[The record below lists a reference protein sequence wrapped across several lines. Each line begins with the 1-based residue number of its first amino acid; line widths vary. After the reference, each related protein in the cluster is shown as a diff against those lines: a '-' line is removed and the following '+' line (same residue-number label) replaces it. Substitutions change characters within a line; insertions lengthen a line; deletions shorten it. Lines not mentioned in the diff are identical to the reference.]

1 MNRKL
6 LSKAVGNIND
16 SFIAEAYRPENDDIV
31 GSPERIVHMKPKRL
45 FTLALAATLI
55 LSLGIAAYAVW
66 SIHTARQ
73 QEIRSDL
80 KIDENN
86 AESYVE
92 YSVADAQPHG
102 IALLSAIN
110 DGEEQRIYLNVSP
123 VAEED
128 LAGFPGLTRFYCTI
142 EGTEFGGFAAPAL
155 PAELSLAGEKN
166 IHTAVLEYAY
176 DRDSQTLT
184 LQCYIMA
191 DMLEKAVAELGT
203 DALPLQVHMAVG
215 EKEPICFGTVTFSPT
230 EKQIREFDFNHFCY
244 YDEEYKKD
252 IEILG
257 LVLTPFSAVWKV
269 SYPEAAEFHTPGAD
283 WDNYKEW
290 AYLED
295 KVCTDSLLCFSDGST
310 FSTGGAL
317 AVPYQDG
324 IVNLHCGWGSAID
337 INDVQSIVLGDLVLW
352 ENR

>member
-6 LSKAVGNIND
+6 LSKAVGNIDD
-16 SFIAEAYRPENDDIV
+16 SFIAEAYRPVNDDIV

-45 FTLALAATLI
+45 FTLALAAALI

-66 SIHTARQ
+66 SIHIARQ

-155 PAELSLAGEKN
+155 PAELSLAGEKTF
-166 IHTAVLEYAY
+166 I
-176 DRDSQTLT
+176 
-184 LQCYIMA
+184 
-191 DMLEKAVAELGT
+191 
-203 DALPLQVHMAVG
+203 LPCSNM
-215 EKEPICFGTVTFSPT
+215 PM
-230 EKQIREFDFNHFCY
+230 
-244 YDEEYKKD
+244 
-252 IEILG
+252 IE
-257 LVLTPFSAVWKV
+257 THKP
-269 SYPEAAEFHTPGAD
+269 
-283 WDNYKEW
+283 
-290 AYLED
+290 
-295 KVCTDSLLCFSDGST
+295 
-310 FSTGGAL
+310 
-317 AVPYQDG
+317 
-324 IVNLHCGWGSAID
+324 
-337 INDVQSIVLGDLVLW
+337 
-352 ENR
+352 

>member
-6 LSKAVGNIND
+6 LSKAVGNIDD
-16 SFIAEAYRPENDDIV
+16 SFIA
-31 GSPERIVHMKPKRL
+31 HMKPKRL
-45 FTLALAATLI
+45 FTLALAAALI

-66 SIHTARQ
+66 SIHIARQ

-128 LAGFPGLTRFYCTI
+128 LAGFPGLTCFYCTI

-184 LQCYIMA
+184 LQSWQICWKKLWQN
-191 DMLEKAVAELGT
+191 LEQMHYRCRCTWPWGKRNPSVLERSPFLRQKNRFGNSILTISATMTKSTRKTLKFSGSCSHPSVLYGRFPT
-203 DALPLQVHMAVG
+203 LKQQSSILPG
-215 EKEPICFGTVTFSPT
+215 RIGITIKNGPIW
-230 EKQIREFDFNHFCY
+230 KIRSAR
-244 YDEEYKKD
+244 
-252 IEILG
+252 IL
-257 LVLTPFSAVWKV
+257 FSA
-269 SYPEAAEFHTPGAD
+269 FLT
-283 WDNYKEW
+283 
-290 AYLED
+290 
-295 KVCTDSLLCFSDGST
+295 
-310 FSTGGAL
+310 
-317 AVPYQDG
+317 
-324 IVNLHCGWGSAID
+324 
-337 INDVQSIVLGDLVLW
+337 VQLSPQVVL
-352 ENR
+352 